1 MRSSTILL
9 AFPLL
14 VGCYDPSY
22 PAEHRCSNATAETR
36 RCPEGTVCN
45 GQRCVPGGV
54 VPDGG
59 LADADSDGGSD
70 QGLELK
76 VTTFAGSGV
85 KGSDNGPALLAKLNM
100 PRAVLAAGGKFFIVD
115 SGNNCIRV
123 VSGGQVSTF
132 AGVCT
137 ALAGFKNGPAAT
149 ARFANPSD
157 LAVDGSG
164 KVYVSDTE
172 NHCIRVVEN
181 GQVTT
186 FAGICDTGLVKG
198 GFVDGPAASAR
209 FNTLAG
215 IDMDGQGTMYVA
227 DLGNHCIRKVQGG
240 QVSTVAGQCK
250 PLSGA
255 FQDGPTSTARFNVPG
270 DVAAGTGALFV
281 ADTFNHRL
289 RKIAGGQVS
298 TVAGSGQA
306 GFADGKASL
315 AAFKYPAGLGL
326 DGQGGVILADK
337 DNHRVRRVDVAAA
350 TVSTVAGSGA
360 QGFLDGPALSA
371 IFNGPSSVA
380 LDASGKIYVAGPA
393 NHRIRLIAP

>member
-36 RCPEGTVCN
+36 RCPEGMECN
-45 GQRCVPGGV
+45 GQRCVPTGSV
-54 VPDGG
+54 LDGG
-59 LADADSDGGSD
+59 PADGKADGGAD
-70 QGLELK
+70 QGVELA

-85 KGSDNGPALLAKLNM
+85 KGSDNGPALLAKLNA
-100 PRAVLAAGGKFFIVD
+100 PRAVLVHSGKVYIVD

-123 VSGGQVSTF
+123 VTGGQVSTF

-149 ARFANPSD
+149 ARFSNPSD
-157 LAVDGSG
+157 VAVDSSG

-172 NHCIRVVEN
+172 NHCIRVVES
-181 GQVTT
+181 GQVST
-186 FAGICDTGLVKG
+186 FAGICDTGLTKG

-209 FNTLAG
+209 FNTQAG
-215 IDMDGQGTMYVA
+215 IDLDGQGAVYVA

-240 QVSTVAGQCK
+240 QVSTVAGLCK
-250 PLSGA
+250 TFSGA
-255 FQDGPTSTARFNVPG
+255 YQDGPANIARFNVPG
-270 DVAAGTGALFV
+270 DVAVGAGVLFV
-281 ADTFNHRL
+281 ADTFNHRV
-289 RKIAGGQVS
+289 RKIVQGQVS

-315 AAFKYPAGLGL
+315 AAFKYPAGLDV
-326 DGQGGVILADK
+326 DGQGGVVLADK
-337 DNHRVRRVDVAAA
+337 DNHRVRRIDIAAG

-380 LDASGKIYVAGPA
+380 LDAAGKIYVAGPA